1 MKKEVKVRYYFDD
14 KDYSEEETILTI
26 QNLIKALAKIKGVN
40 IDENLLRKFAN
51 SIIGNVYLIEE

>member
-1 MKKEVKVRYYFDD
+1 MKKEIKVRYYFDD

-26 QNLIKALAKIKGVN
+26 QNLIRVLAKIKGVN

-51 SIIGNVYLIEE
+51 SIMGKNSNND

>member
-1 MKKEVKVRYYFDD
+1 MEKEVKVRYYFDD

-51 SIIGNVYLIEE
+51 SIIGKNSNND

>member
-26 QNLIKALAKIKGVN
+26 QNLIRVLAKIKGVN

-51 SIIGNVYLIEE
+51 SIIGKNSNTD

>member
-26 QNLIKALAKIKGVN
+26 QNLIRALAKIKGVN

-51 SIIGNVYLIEE
+51 SIIGKNSNND